1 MTVLPSTGR
10 APAERTVG
18 DLAQPGPTAQA
29 GPATQ
34 AGPHAPAGLP
44 ARPGASAQSGAPL
57 ARRFRSGRPLDLH
70 LTLDRLARGPYD
82 PTFRRTPS
90 GDVWRTTRAES
101 GPAAYRLV
109 QTGPCD
115 VVGHAWGPGAAEVL
129 DGLPRLLGEDDDD
142 TGFAPPAVLR
152 DAHRRS
158 PGLRIP
164 RTGRVL
170 EALVPAILEQRVQ
183 SVAAWR
189 SWSWLLRRHGE
200 RAPGPAGDAGM
211 LVVPDAA
218 TWARVPTWD
227 WHRAN
232 VDPGRARTV
241 VAAARVARRLEECDR
256 LRDVQGAPAA
266 HARLQAV
273 PGVGVWTA
281 AEVAQR
287 ALGDPDAVSVGDY
300 HLAKAVGWA
309 LVGERV
315 DDERMLELLAPYA
328 PHRYR
333 VVRLL
338 EVSGRA
344 QAPRRGP
351 RLSIQDHRRN

>member
-1 MTVLPSTGR
+1 MTVLPRTGPG
-10 APAERTVG
+10 PAEHAVG
-18 DLAQPGPTAQA
+18 DP
-29 GPATQ
+29 
-34 AGPHAPAGLP
+34 
-44 ARPGASAQSGAPL
+44 PGAGAHHVVGEPL
-57 ARRFRSGRPLDLH
+57 VRRLRSERPLDLH
-70 LTLDRLARGPYD
+70 LTLARLSRGPYD

-90 GDVWRTTRAES
+90 GDVWRTTRMPA
-101 GPAAYRLV
+101 GPATCRLA
-109 QTGPCD
+109 QTGPRD
-115 VVGHAWGPGAAEVL
+115 VVGHAWGPGAQEVL
-129 DGLPRLLGEDDDD
+129 DALPHLLGEHDDD
-142 TGFAPPAVLR
+142 TGFVPPAPLR

-158 PGLRIP
+158 TGLRIP

-183 SVAAWR
+183 TVAAWR
-189 SWSWLLRRHGE
+189 SWGWLLRRYGE
-200 RAPGPAGDAGM
+200 RAPGPAGEAGM
-211 LVVPDAA
+211 LVAPDAA
-218 TWARVPTWD
+218 TWARVPSWD

-241 VAAARVARRLEECDR
+241 VAAARVARRLEEC
-256 LRDVQGAPAA
+256 GALLDAEGAVAA

-287 ALGDPDAVSVGDY
+287 ALGDADAVSVGDY

-315 DDERMLELLAPYA
+315 DDDRMLELLAPYS

-338 EVSGRA
+338 ELSGRA

-351 RLSIQDHRRN
+351 RLSIQDHRRH

>member
-1 MTVLPSTGR
+1 MTVTPSTGLE
-10 APAERTVG
+10 PAEHAVG
-18 DLAQPGPTAQA
+18 DRLDPDPVANPVVGDREPRT
-29 GPATQ
+29 
-34 AGPHAPAGLP
+34 
-44 ARPGASAQSGAPL
+44 
-57 ARRFRSGRPLDLH
+57 RRVRSDRPLDLH
-70 LTLDRLARGPYD
+70 LTLDRLTRGPYD
-82 PTFRRTPS
+82 PTSRR
-90 GDVWRTTRAES
+90 GVGEVWRTTRLSS
-101 GPAAYRLV
+101 GPATCRLV
-109 QTGPCD
+109 QAGPRD
-115 VVGHAWGPGAAEVL
+115 VVGQAWGPGAQEVL
-129 DGLPRLLGEDDDD
+129 ETLPTLLGEHDDAG
-142 TGFAPPAVLR
+142 GFEPPAPLR

-183 SVAAWR
+183 TVAAWR
-189 SWSWLLRRHGE
+189 SWSWLVRRYGE
-200 RAPGPAGDAGM
+200 RAPGPAGDVGM

-218 TWARVPTWD
+218 TWAAIPSWD

-241 VAAARVARRLEECDR
+241 VAAARVARRLEECPALLDAR
-256 LRDVQGAPAA
+256 GAAAA

-273 PGVGVWTA
+273 PGIGVWTA

-287 ALGDPDAVSVGDY
+287 ALGDADAVSVGDY

-315 DDERMLELLAPYA
+315 DDERMLELLAPWS

-338 EVSGRA
+338 EISGKGR
-344 QAPRRGP
+344 APRRGP
-351 RLSIQDHRRN
+351 RLSIQDHRPN